1 MSGTLPS
8 WIEHW
13 LGLSGG
19 PGMGVA
25 WRLDYHWPWPAW
37 ASLLGVALLV
47 AAIVGI
53 YLRESRQASRCY
65 RLALAA
71 MRLLV
76 LGLALLM
83 IAQVELFL
91 QRTGLPFVVVIIDDT
106 QSMNT
111 VDSYD
116 EGARKLLRDRVARA
130 LTTSHA
136 PELSRWNVAR
146 MLFAENGGQLL
157 TALSDSH
164 KLRFYYLSEMK
175 ESRRTDVPGI
185 VEELK
190 AAEANGES
198 TRLGAAVR
206 GALDELRGTT
216 PAAIVLATDGI
227 NTEGPGLLDAAA
239 YARRKGVPLLLI
251 GVGSDRPARDLT
263 LSDLEVEDVVFV
275 NDLVP
280 FRFKLTGAGFAG
292 KTVAIV
298 LRREKQSGVG
308 TADKGKTVGRI
319 EVTVVADGRPQEVV
333 IPHRPEQTGQ
343 FRYTI
348 DVEPPAGDPPTL
360 HPPLARTIQVR
371 EDKIRVLLV
380 DGSPRFEYRFLRNM
394 LGRDKTIELHVL
406 LQGADIDTS
415 DQGSNVRD
423 PTRNVADTE
432 RVITEKVFPVSSKDL
447 SAYDVVIFGDVN
459 PSLLSPSA
467 LQNLADFVDHPDKG
481 GALVLVAG
489 PNFMPQ
495 AYRGTPLAKLMPFD
509 PAKALNSEPGKP
521 LTDGFVAR
529 PTEMGLAS
537 PSMQLDDTPQ
547 QSQAVWQKLPPL
559 YWMTEVSDLK
569 PSARVLAEHPTRFGP
584 DGKRLP
590 LIIMQYVG
598 GGGKV
603 LFHATDETY
612 RWRRREGDRYFARYW
627 IQTLRFLT
635 RSKLAE
641 GDRSARLSSD
651 RGKYPLG
658 VPIRLQ
664 VQFRDEGLAPLDD
677 NGVTVE
683 LEQIGRQTQK
693 VQLHRT
699 ETGRGRFEA
708 VLNNLP
714 AGGYHVKMIAP
725 ALPGRVSAADFVVDP
740 PQSERARVQ
749 IDAKE
754 MKQAAE
760 VTKGGYYTYKDISRL
775 LSDLPDGRQVP
786 VESLPPVPLW
796 NRWPLLA
803 LVLGLLIG
811 EWLLRKRRGMV

>member
-280 FRFKLTGAGFAG
+280 FRFKLAGAGFAG

-467 LQNLADFVDHPDKG
+467 RAEPGRFRRSSGQGRRLGARGRPELHAAGLPRHAAGEIDAVRSGQGAEFGTGQAADRRFRCPADRDGAGQPLDATGRHAAAVAGRLAEAAAIVLDDRSLRPEAFGTGLGRAPDPLWPG
-481 GALVLVAG
+481 RQAAAADYHAVRRRRRQGAL
-489 PNFMPQ
+489 
-495 AYRGTPLAKLMPFD
+495 
-509 PAKALNSEPGKP
+509 
-521 LTDGFVAR
+521 
-529 PTEMGLAS
+529 
-537 PSMQLDDTPQ
+537 
-547 QSQAVWQKLPPL
+547 
-559 YWMTEVSDLK
+559 
-569 PSARVLAEHPTRFGP
+569 
-584 DGKRLP
+584 
-590 LIIMQYVG
+590 
-598 GGGKV
+598 
-603 LFHATDETY
+603 
-612 RWRRREGDRYFARYW
+612 
-627 IQTLRFLT
+627 
-635 RSKLAE
+635 
-641 GDRSARLSSD
+641 
-651 RGKYPLG
+651 
-658 VPIRLQ
+658 
-664 VQFRDEGLAPLDD
+664 
-677 NGVTVE
+677 
-683 LEQIGRQTQK
+683 
-693 VQLHRT
+693 
-699 ETGRGRFEA
+699 
-708 VLNNLP
+708 
-714 AGGYHVKMIAP
+714 
-725 ALPGRVSAADFVVDP
+725 
-740 PQSERARVQ
+740 
-749 IDAKE
+749 
-754 MKQAAE
+754 
-760 VTKGGYYTYKDISRL
+760 SRH
-775 LSDLPDGRQVP
+775 G
-786 VESLPPVPLW
+786 
-796 NRWPLLA
+796 
-803 LVLGLLIG
+803 
-811 EWLLRKRRGMV
+811 